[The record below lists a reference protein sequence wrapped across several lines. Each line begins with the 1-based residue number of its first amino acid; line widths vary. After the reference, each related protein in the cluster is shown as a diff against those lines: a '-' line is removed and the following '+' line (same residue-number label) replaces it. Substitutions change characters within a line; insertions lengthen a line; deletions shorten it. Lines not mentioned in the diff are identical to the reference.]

1 MKNQRPFYKKRGIDY
16 QVPGRMWTLPR
27 KYYQSEAIYREELEK
42 IFYCRWQLACREEE
56 IPEPGHFLVVPVG
69 SESII
74 LVRND
79 QGEIRAHFN
88 VCRHRGTRL
97 CAEEKGQFTPGL
109 IRCPYHAWQYDL
121 SGTLKTAPLMNG
133 VSGFQKADY
142 TLFSAHVSLW
152 GEIGLRRC
160 LGSNTSSF
168 Q

>member
-1 MKNQRPFYKKRGIDY
+1 MTDQTTEQTATPFSLPASYYADPEIYK
-16 QVPGRMWTLPR
+16 
-27 KYYQSEAIYREELEK
+27 LEMER
-42 IFYCRWQLACREEE
+42 IFYRSWNFAGYASQLRS
-56 IPEPGHFLVVPVG
+56 PGDYVTCKVG
-69 SESII
+69 EESII
-74 LVRND
+74 VVRAQD
-79 QGEIRAHFN
+79 QGLRAFYN